1 MLIKKFF
8 VLLLAFI
15 ASAPSLKAQEFV
27 LPVFPDTQRAVNANP
42 KMLDSQIEW
51 LIKNRKKYKMPMA
64 LHVGDVVDYDS
75 NKHWETA
82 SQAFRKMDEAD
93 FPYAFA
99 VGNHDTSA
107 VGENTGSAAPG
118 NTNLNLRKTEK
129 LNRYFPVSR
138 FINQHGRYE
147 ENKSD
152 NAWYTFRAEN
162 RNWLVVTLEFCARR
176 APVDWADK
184 LVAQYPN
191 YHVII
196 LTHYHLNPDGEIAT
210 RNAGY
215 GDLSPKQIF
224 DDFITKHKNIVM
236 VLSGHVC
243 YSASRVDK
251 GKQGNNIYQI
261 LQDYQN
267 EDDGGGYLRLLTINV
282 EKRTIGARMYS
293 PFYNKYKEDKS
304 TFVIENVDFL
314 APQTP

>member
-1 MLIKKFF
+1 MKKFLVF
-8 VLLLAFI
+8 LLALI
-15 ASAPSLKAQEFV
+15 ACIPLAAHAQEFI
-27 LPVFPDTQRAVNANP
+27 LPIFPDTQRAVNANP
-42 KMLDSQIEW
+42 KMLDSQIDW

-75 NKHWETA
+75 EKHWQTA
-82 SQAFRKMDEAD
+82 SKAFLKMDEAE

-118 NTNLNLRKTEK
+118 DTHLNVRKTEK

-147 ENKSD
+147 EGKSD
-152 NAWYTFRAEN
+152 NAWYTFRAEGL
-162 RNWLVVTLEFCARR
+162 NWLVVTLEFCARKE
-176 APVDWADK
+176 PVEWAEK
-184 LVAQYPN
+184 LIDQYPN
-191 YHVII
+191 YNVIV
-196 LTHYHLNPDGEIAT
+196 LTHYHLNPDGNAAP

-224 DDFITKHKNIVM
+224 DDHLQKHKNIVM

-243 YSASRVDK
+243 QSAWRVDK
-251 GKQGNNIYQI
+251 GTEGNNIYQI

-267 EDDGGGYLRLLTINV
+267 EDDGGGYLRLLTINI
-282 EKRTIGARMYS
+282 EKKTIGARMYS
-293 PFYNKYKEDKS
+293 PFYSKFREDKS
-304 TFVIENVDFL
+304 AFTIENVNFIK
-314 APQTP
+314 PTTP